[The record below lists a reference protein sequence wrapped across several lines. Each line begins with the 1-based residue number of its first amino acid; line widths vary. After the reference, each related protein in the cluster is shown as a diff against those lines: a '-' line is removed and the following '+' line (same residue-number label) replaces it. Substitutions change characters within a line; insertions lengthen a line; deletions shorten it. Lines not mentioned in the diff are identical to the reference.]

1 MLLQDSLSQSMII
14 QSSKSS
20 DFSLSLTPHSQSI
33 SHPFGSILKMYLIS
47 NYFSLLPTSP
57 LLPSEPPS
65 SVTGSQLIL
74 LLPLCLRFSKQKAR
88 VILIQQD
95 HITLLLCSRPI
106 NCFSLVQNKMAYKV
120 HNWPQE
126 PSCFTCSHSPPCSAP
141 GPTAL
146 SDVLRGCEPTRAR
159 GFALTLPALQKAPAT
174 TTVTYFRFLN
184 KCHSV
189 REAFSSHSISCNTP
203 STPVHALLH
212 FP

>member
-1 MLLQDSLSQSMII
+1 MII

-20 DFSLSLTPHSQSI
+20 DFSLSLTSHSQSI

-65 SVTGSQLIL
+65 SVTASQLIL

-126 PSCFTCSHSPPCSAP
+126 PLMLHLLPLSPLLSPWSHRSLWCSSRMWTHSCQGLCTYSSRSTEGTRHHHHHLLQVFKQVS
-141 GPTAL
+141 L
-146 SDVLRGCEPTRAR
+146 SQRG
-159 GFALTLPALQKAPAT
+159 
-174 TTVTYFRFLN
+174 
-184 KCHSV
+184 
-189 REAFSSHSISCNTP
+189 
-203 STPVHALLH
+203 LL
-212 FP
+212 